1 MPEGDTIH
9 RTAARLRAA
18 LAGARVERAESRA
31 PGVADL
37 GVGRLVGETIE
48 AVESRGKHL
57 LVWFAPSG
65 LALHTHLGLHGAW
78 HVYRPGQRW
87 RKAPARATVVLGAAE
102 AVAACFAAPVCEL
115 LSGSQVAAHASLAA
129 LGPDALAGPDAGGT
143 DLAEA
148 RRRLDARADWTAGE
162 ALLDQ
167 RVLAGVGNVF
177 KCEVLFACRVDPW
190 ARVADLDETARDGLL
205 ATSERMLRANA
216 TPGVAQRTTRATPTS
231 ATDRAAPADLP
242 SSAGPRL
249 AVYGRGRQ
257 PCPRCHTPV
266 RVTRHGDQA
275 RITYWCPRCQ
285 GPGPDASGGPTP
297 GGSRRPRRVVG

>member
-18 LAGARVERAESRA
+18 LVGGRVERAESRA
-31 PGVADL
+31 RRVADL
-37 GVGRLVGETIE
+37 GTGRLVGQTVE

-65 LALHTHLGLHGAW
+65 LALHTHLGMHGTW
-78 HVYRPGQRW
+78 HVYRPGQPL
-87 RKAPARATVVLGAAE
+87 RKPAERAAIVLGVADRAA
-102 AVAACFAAPVCEL
+102 VCFAAPVCEL
-115 LSGSQVAAHASLAA
+115 LTSAQVAAHPRLAA
-129 LGPDALAGPDAGGT
+129 LGPDALAAPQAGGA

-177 KCEVLFACRVDPW
+177 KCEVLFACGVDPW
-190 ARVADLDETARDGLL
+190 ARVADLDEAARDGLL
-205 ATSERMLRANA
+205 ATSERMLRANVA
-216 TPGVAQRTTRATPTS
+216 PGVVRRTT
-231 ATDRAAPADLP
+231 
-242 SSAGPRL
+242 SAGPRL
-249 AVYGRGRQ
+249 SVYGRARQ

-266 RVTRHGDQA
+266 RVARQGDQA

-285 GPGPDASGGPTP
+285 GPGPRASGKPAA
-297 GGSRRPRRVVG
+297 GGRRRSRRVVG